1 MAFETVRRFLDGVY
15 YNQDDMA
22 NSFNG
27 VFGNLN
33 NITANV
39 SGLNV
44 VLSGGYVL
52 LNGYFINFVG
62 VDTVAVTANAS
73 GFIYVSY
80 DFSDDTYS
88 ISYAATIPADS
99 DTVKNLGIY
108 STVSNASAVT
118 LTKINNNDSMF
129 AIINGA
135 IVDINNK
142 ISTINGNIATIN
154 KNLGYKFDLGSI
166 GTVKNVQNSSGVI
179 FLTSIDLN
187 TIQTTGLYYAN
198 NCPGRPTSTDGWVE
212 VYGGST
218 TTNQLYYAN
227 NQNYD
232 APMIFQRVMYGSS
245 WGRWYLIHG
254 NMLLSSGSA
263 AYVDGGRIGIP
274 LDTTK
279 RYGSLLIEVVDIAT
293 GNTVLGVVDFKL
305 DPMIANETVRAS
317 NGSAATTGT
326 TSSILLDI
334 RFTFNT
340 ADILI
345 NVVKQTSISN
355 TGTISVTARRIGRIW
370 GLPK

>member
-73 GFIYVSY
+73 GYIYVSY

-108 STVSNASAVT
+108 STVSTASAVT

-129 AIINGA
+129 AIINSA
-135 IVDINNK
+135 IAKINTD
-142 ISTINGNIATIN
+142 ISTINT
-154 KNLGYKFDLGSI
+154 NLDYKFDLGIRGSSTKNTQNSAGSI
-166 GTVKNVQNSSGVI
+166 SLDGTNMNNIHYTGFYYCISCVNAPVAGNGFLVVESITTNNIQQTYTVKKETTSTNIPVYQRQCVSGTWTAWKLFSGSVTLFGNGTSSTGAEGSTINIALEEIKKYGRLRIILFHPSDTSYKVTVDMPI
-179 FLTSIDLN
+179 DGLLTSGDKRGAGN
-187 TIQTTGLYYAN
+187 VM
-198 NCPGRPTSTDGWVE
+198 STA
-212 VYGGST
+212 T
-218 TTNQLYYAN
+218 TTA
-227 NQNYD
+227 
-232 APMIFQRVMYGSS
+232 
-245 WGRWYLIHG
+245 
-254 NMLLSSGSA
+254 LSTA
-263 AYVDGGRIGIP
+263 W
-274 LDTTK
+274 
-279 RYGSLLIEVVDIAT
+279 
-293 GNTVLGVVDFKL
+293 TVLTFSTNS
-305 DPMIANETVRAS
+305 IAINVCKYMGFA
-317 NGSAATTGT
+317 GGT
-326 TSSILLDI
+326 TPGNPGTLYIRSIE
-334 RFTFNT
+334 
-340 ADILI
+340 
-345 NVVKQTSISN
+345 
-355 TGTISVTARRIGRIW
+355 
-370 GLPK
+370 GLPA